1 MSCSNAQLE
10 QILLKQL
17 FVHEPR
23 RWINVA
29 CFDLSEIAGFFAD
42 AGGGV
47 TGKEAFSSFRGKT
60 EPCTVQ
66 DLDVGNI
73 RRYFF
78 VDA

>member
-1 MSCSNAQLE
+1 MSCSIAQCE
-10 QILLKQL
+10 QILRTHM

-23 RWINVA
+23 RFIKVA
-29 CFDLSEIAGFFAD
+29 CFDLSEIAEFFAG